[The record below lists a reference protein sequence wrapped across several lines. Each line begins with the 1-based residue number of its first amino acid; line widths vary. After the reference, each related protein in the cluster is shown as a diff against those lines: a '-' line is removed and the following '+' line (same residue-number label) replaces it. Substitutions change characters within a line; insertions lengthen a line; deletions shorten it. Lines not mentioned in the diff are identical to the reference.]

1 MNTRMPPESPGATP
15 PQDAAKDTIYMLR
28 TVQQHQVQL
37 STLADSKA
45 NTLLS
50 TSFVVLA
57 LVVGHLKASGF
68 SLPLLILA
76 VTTLLCATFAVLA
89 VLPRGVADPI
99 KPDAKEFNP
108 LFFGHFANLEMD
120 EFVARMRA
128 IGGDTQAVHDAM
140 ARDIYSIGRLLHDKK
155 YHYLRISYR
164 IFLTGLLATLL
175 GLIYT
180 YTTN

>member
-1 MNTRMPPESPGATP
+1 MAM
-15 PQDAAKDTIYMLR
+15 
-28 TVQQHQVQL
+28 
-37 STLADSKA
+37 
-45 NTLLS
+45 
-50 TSFVVLA
+50 
-57 LVVGHLKASGF
+57 AS
-68 SLPLLILA
+68 
-76 VTTLLCATFAVLA
+76 
-89 VLPRGVADPI
+89 
-99 KPDAKEFNP
+99 
-108 LFFGHFANLEMD
+108 
-120 EFVARMRA
+120 VARMRA

>member
-1 MNTRMPPESPGATP
+1 MSVPLPPASAAATEAT
-15 PQDAAKDTIYMLR
+15 DAAKDTIYMLR

-57 LVVGHLKASGF
+57 LVVGQLKASGF

-89 VLPRGVADPI
+89 VLPRGVADPV
-99 KPDAKEFNP
+99 KPEAKQFNP
-108 LFFGHFANLEMD
+108 LFFGHFAQLEMD
-120 EFVARMRA
+120 DFVTRMRA
-128 IGGDTQAVHDAM
+128 IGSDTQAVHDAM

-155 YHYLRISYR
+155 YRYLRISYH
-164 IFLTGLLATLL
+164 IFLSGLLATLL

>member
-1 MNTRMPPESPGATP
+1 MIPPPSQAPSAAAQA
-15 PQDAAKDTIYMLR
+15 QDAAKDTIYMLR

-57 LVVGHLKASGF
+57 LVVGQLKASAF

-76 VTTLLCATFAVLA
+76 VTTLLCASFAVFA
-89 VLPRGVADPI
+89 VLPRGVSDPV
-99 KPDAKEFNP
+99 KPDSKQFNP

-120 EFVARMRA
+120 EFVARMRT
-128 IGGDTQAVHDAM
+128 IGSDTQSVHDAM

-155 YHYLRISYR
+155 YRYLRISYR
-164 IFLTGLLATLL
+164 IFLAGLLATLL
-175 GLIYT
+175 GLLYT

>member
-1 MNTRMPPESPGATP
+1 MSQPTEPTSTGTGLPP
-15 PQDAAKDTIYMLR
+15 DAAKDTIYMLR

-57 LVVGHLKASGF
+57 LVVGQLKASGF
-68 SLPLLILA
+68 SLPLLTLA

-99 KPDAKEFNP
+99 KPDAKQFNP

-120 EFVARMRA
+120 EFVDRMRA
-128 IGGDTQAVHDAM
+128 IGSDTQAVHDAM

-175 GLIYT
+175 GLLYT